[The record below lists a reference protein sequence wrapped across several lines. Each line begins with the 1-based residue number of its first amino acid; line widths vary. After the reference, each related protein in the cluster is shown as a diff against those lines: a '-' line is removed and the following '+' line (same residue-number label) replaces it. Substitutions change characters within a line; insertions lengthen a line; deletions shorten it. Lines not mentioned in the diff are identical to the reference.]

1 MKRSERSTS
10 SDMEN
15 PDISAWVQSRI
26 ELLAAPADWA
36 PDLRR
41 ALARHASRAEATCG
55 ERTRPL
61 RVLLAVVGV
70 AVALSIAAIVLSR
83 GAVLAQ
89 TSAGEWH
96 PFEEAW
102 NWVTV
107 VWRGPVLL
115 LGSPGAAL
123 RVETVKAPG
132 ESQLAA
138 NAGEAGALAGF
149 APRLPDATFLPPPQ
163 IAVNGALAT
172 AANWE
177 GQRLTLEIGAT
188 VTATWRGTG
197 GWSELLLIQGQLPVI
212 TMSPAFDLQAFG
224 IGALGLPRRRPVP
237 DGFPW
242 ILFGRTTSA
251 PAILSGYLPQ
261 QLTAFKEVKLSAGPA
276 TLMEECSKREGGN
289 RLQVDRI
296 TLLWNVADRAYVLRG
311 ERESSPSVQG
321 WDSAAALTSVIEI
334 ANTIR

>member
-1 MKRSERSTS
+1 
-10 SDMEN
+10 MEN
-15 PDISAWVQSRI
+15 PDLSAWVQSRI
-26 ELLAAPADWA
+26 ELLAAPADWE
-36 PDLRR
+36 PDLRT
-41 ALARHASRAEATCG
+41 ALARQASRAEASRG
-55 ERTRPL
+55 ERTRRG
-61 RVLLAVVGV
+61 RVLLAGAGV
-70 AVALSIAAIVLSR
+70 ALALFIVVTVLPR
-83 GAVLAQ
+83 MAVLAQ
-89 TSAGEWH
+89 TAAGQWH

-115 LGSPGAAL
+115 LANPGAAL
-123 RVETVKAPG
+123 RVETVKRPG
-132 ESQLAA
+132 EPQPAA

-149 APRLPDATFLPPPQ
+149 APRLPNATFLPPPQ
-163 IAVNGALAT
+163 IAVNGAMAT

-177 GQRLTLEIGAT
+177 GQRLTLEVGAT
-188 VTATWRGTG
+188 VTATWRGTA

-212 TMSPAFDLQAFG
+212 TMPSGFDLQAFG

-237 DGFPW
+237 EGFPW
-242 ILFGRTTSA
+242 VLLERTTSA

-289 RLQVDRI
+289 RQQVDRI

-311 ERESSPSVQG
+311 ERESAPSVRG
-321 WDSAAALTSVIEI
+321 WDSAAALASMIEI
-334 ANTIR
+334 ANAIR